1 MPSTDA
7 VHVAPGW
14 IGVDSVSVPELTE
27 IASGERL
34 RAVLLRHRR
43 RELAQAERRAAQRV
57 AARSFLDQLRRPSR
71 AGP

>member
-27 IASGERL
+27 IARGQRL
-34 RAVLLRHRR
+34 SAILLRHRR
-43 RELAQAERRAAQRV
+43 RELGEAQRGTAKRV
-57 AARSFLDQLRRPSR
+57 SARAFLDQPSVL
-71 AGP
+71 